1 MTTMTEK
8 GYCDSTSLCKLLIL
22 LVSKLQTLRHSF
34 IMNCSELHDNYFTY
48 AVLTDELDCFWYS
61 FSLYI
66 MIIHENGC
74 LKACR
79 INTAKSI
86 RLSSN
91 SSYRLINFLIFDFAT
106 ASNIWRLLHI
116 AVVTSEEMEV
126 TICCCVV
133 CCMIIYSL
141 KNCALKGVEV
151 SKCSN
156 VQRATDQNIHQML

>member
-1 MTTMTEK
+1 
-8 GYCDSTSLCKLLIL
+8 
-22 LVSKLQTLRHSF
+22 
-34 IMNCSELHDNYFTY
+34 
-48 AVLTDELDCFWYS
+48 
-61 FSLYI
+61 

-74 LKACR
+74 SKACR

-86 RLSSN
+86 GLSSN
-91 SSYRLINFLIFDFAT
+91 SSYRLINFLIFDFTT